1 MHGLFFLQKS
11 RFIIDICRKQR
22 IIIGI
27 SQKPKEDGAMPR
39 PKKCRRI
46 CALPRC
52 DSFGP
57 LAGDAAEEIEMSLDE
72 FEAVRLIDLLGCSQ
86 EECAAQMGVARTT
99 AQAVYNSAR
108 QKLAAVLVRGGRLC
122 KLDEKDEAALKSL
135 RPDAGIPE
143 WGFRFLQGIPGVT
156 MVLSGMSSTQ
166 QMQENV
172 RTFEACKPLNDQE
185 ICALMTIADGM
196 KNSVPC
202 TACRYCTDH
211 CPMGLDIPLMMA
223 TCSELRFSPVINIAM
238 RLEGLPADKQPSAC
252 IGCGACAQ
260 MCPQKIDIPGVM
272 AELNETLSKIPK
284 WVDICKQREEAAKKA
299 IQGE

>member
-122 KLDEKDEAALKSL
+122 IRGGDYQLCPHGCECHGHRCCGQHTCRQAA
-135 RPDAGIPE
+135 RPTDVPE
-143 WGFRFLQGIPGVT
+143 
-156 MVLSGMSSTQ
+156 
-166 QMQENV
+166 
-172 RTFEACKPLNDQE
+172 
-185 ICALMTIADGM
+185 
-196 KNSVPC
+196 
-202 TACRYCTDH
+202 
-211 CPMGLDIPLMMA
+211 
-223 TCSELRFSPVINIAM
+223 
-238 RLEGLPADKQPSAC
+238 
-252 IGCGACAQ
+252 GA
-260 MCPQKIDIPGVM
+260 
-272 AELNETLSKIPK
+272 
-284 WVDICKQREEAAKKA
+284 
-299 IQGE
+299 